1 MSSQP
6 APRLVI
12 SLVIGAAI
20 VALLGA
26 GIIFLTTDPLAP
38 SGNGQAAVEIPAV
51 PETQPPPE
59 QGTEAF
65 TRPMFNSQRAPGP
78 DGPPASASTDTAS
91 SDTAGSDIASE
102 FTLKGVIIGERGARA
117 ALQSDTAPDQ
127 TWVGVG
133 DTVDGWKVE
142 SINAQRVRLRNGDEV
157 VELKT
162 QGTGQ

>member
-1 MSSQP
+1 MFGQS
-6 APRLVI
+6 APRFVI

-26 GIIFLTTDPLAP
+26 GVIFLTTDPLAP

-51 PETQPPPE
+51 PETQAPPE
-59 QGTEAF
+59 LGGEAF
-65 TRPMFNSQRAPGP
+65 TRPMFNSQRALGP
-78 DGPPASASTDTAS
+78 DGPPASASTDGANTETAD
-91 SDTAGSDIASE
+91 SDVATE

-142 SINAQRVRLRNGDEV
+142 SINSQRVRLRNGDEV
-157 VELKT
+157 VELKI